1 MMNKAF
7 TLIELL
13 VVIAVLSVLIGLS
26 FPVYSRVTENGRAT
40 ACLSNLRQIGAGLNL
55 YLGEHDTTFPTL
67 QGARASTTDNVATI
81 DDTLTAYI
89 DNPKVFLCPSDYQ
102 GIGKTTGTSYYW
114 NSALNGQT
122 LGALNFLTISDPTRI
137 PVLGDKE
144 GFHPYLD
151 NKVNI
156 LYVDGHVTKEIKF
169 FTSP

>member
-1 MMNKAF
+1 MMKKAF

-13 VVIAVLSVLIGLS
+13 AVIVVLSVLIGLS
-26 FPVYSRVTENGRAT
+26 FPVYSRIAENGRAV

-67 QGARASTTDNVATI
+67 NAARSSTTQDVPTI
-81 DDTLTAYI
+81 DNTLNSYI
-89 DNPKVFLCPSDYQ
+89 NNPATFICPSDYQ
-102 GIGKTTGTSYYW
+102 GIGKASGTSYYW
-114 NSALNGQT
+114 NSVLNGQS
-122 LGALNFLTISDPTRI
+122 LGALNFLSISDPTSI

-144 GFHPYLD
+144 GFHPYLP

-156 LYVDGHVTKEIKF
+156 LYVDGHVAKDIKF